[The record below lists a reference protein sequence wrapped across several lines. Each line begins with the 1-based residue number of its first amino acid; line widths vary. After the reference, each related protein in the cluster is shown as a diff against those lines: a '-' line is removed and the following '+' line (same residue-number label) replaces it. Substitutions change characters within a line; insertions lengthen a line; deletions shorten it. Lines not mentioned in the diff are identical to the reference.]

1 MIAMLKKQEHLVEL
15 CNRLSAIDGRDRLEE
30 ALQLTVEGLDLKW
43 AMTRGGWHRLGG
55 VVDGNYAPVSPNLT
69 KWVDETA
76 GGDLDELFF
85 NYRDSG
91 YFVTQLA
98 GKSHYFTAPTGER
111 PDQFVQIEIEEL
123 QEVIERPLI
132 DRDWYPDN
140 LEEFLDPLDYPR
152 LEPEPVTPPF
162 YRFRRIMEIDKLL
175 EDQAESERNLGD
187 LRRFFNDWGESSAS
201 EGDDFCRQWVLLLR
215 DYQDAYGE
223 LRIHAR
229 PMTALHGG
237 LPDLP
242 DGERLTGASLA
253 NAIHGYDRLV
263 GYPFAWFFH
272 MLSSKSSN
280 YAVAEAVLRD
290 QMGAYDYLPARDL
303 KVLRRWEERPYSV

>member
-1 MIAMLKKQEHLVEL
+1 MPLLQRQEHLAEL
-15 CNRLSAIDGRDRLEE
+15 CGQLSAIGGHSKLEQV
-30 ALQLTVEGLDLKW
+30 LRSNLDDLDLEW
-43 AMTRGGWHRLGG
+43 VITRGGWHRLGG
-55 VVDGNYAPVSPNLT
+55 VVDGNHAPVASNLS
-69 KWVDETA
+69 KWVDEVS
-76 GGDLDELFF
+76 GGDLDELYF

-91 YFVTQLA
+91 FFVTHLA
-98 GKSHYFTAPTGER
+98 GKSHYFTAPTGDR

-132 DRDWYPDN
+132 DRDWFPDS

-152 LEPEPVTPPF
+152 LEPEPVTPPY
-162 YRFRRIMEIDKLL
+162 YRFRRMIAIDNLF
-175 EDQAESERNLGD
+175 EQHADNNRNLRD
-187 LRRFFNDWGESSAS
+187 LHRFFDDWRISSA
-201 EGDDFCRQWVLLLR
+201 GDADRFCRQWVLLLR

-223 LRIHAR
+223 FRIRAR
-229 PMTALHGG
+229 PMAALHGR
-237 LPDLP
+237 LPELP
-242 DGERLTGASLA
+242 DGECLAGATLA

-280 YAVAEAVLRD
+280 YAVAQAVLKD

>member
-1 MIAMLKKQEHLVEL
+1 MIALLQKQEHLVEL
-15 CNRLSAIDGRDRLEE
+15 CNQLSAVEGKDKLEA
-30 ALQLTVEGLDLKW
+30 ALALTLQGLDLKW
-43 AMTRGGWHRLGG
+43 VMTRGGWHRLGG
-55 VVDGNYAPVSPNLT
+55 VVDGDYAPVASNLR
-69 KWVDETA
+69 KWVEETSD
-76 GGDLDELFF
+76 GDFDDLFYS
-85 NYRDSG
+85 YRDSG

-98 GKSHYFTAPTGER
+98 GKSHYFTAPVGER

-132 DRDWYPDN
+132 DRDWYPDSM
-140 LEEFLDPLDYPR
+140 EEFLDPLDFPR
-152 LEPEPVTPPF
+152 LDPEPVTPPF

-175 EDQAESERNLGD
+175 DGQADSERKLSNLH
-187 LRRFFNDWGESSAS
+187 RFFSDWQQSSAGEADS
-201 EGDDFCRQWVLLLR
+201 FCRQWVLLLR
-215 DYQDAYGE
+215 DYQDSYGE
-223 LRIHAR
+223 PRIDAK
-229 PMTALHGG
+229 PMTVCHGT

-242 DGERLTGASLA
+242 DGEQLTGASLA

-303 KVLRRWEERPYSV
+303 KVLRSWEERPYSV